1 MAVIEANNVTE
12 WNTALRA
19 AKAAGKTVIVDAY
32 ATWCGPC
39 KAIAPVVDKLAITV
53 DWVAFV
59 RFDVDKCPNIAAK
72 YKVTAMPTFLA
83 IRNGEVVE
91 TLKGADPAALNR
103 LVYGHAG
110 PNPPVPPL
118 TPEVEALKEE
128 GSTLFKNGEFDAA
141 RDKYSAALEQA
152 PDHFILLGNRA
163 FSILRSTSPDFAA
176 ALADSEAAVR
186 IAPNWAKGHVRRG
199 EALVGLGRKDE
210 AVKAFEEAIK
220 YGSAQVKKEATEKLE
235 KVKS

>member
-1 MAVIEANNVTE
+1 MTVIEANNVAE

-19 AKAAGKTVIVDAY
+19 AKAQGKTVIVDAY

-39 KAIAPVVDKLAITV
+39 KAIAPVLDKLAQAV
-53 DWVAFV
+53 DWVSFV

-72 YKVTAMPTFLA
+72 YKVQAMPTFFA

-91 TLKGADPAALNR
+91 TLKGADPAGLNR

-118 TPEVEALKEE
+118 SPEAEALKEE
-128 GSTLFKNGEFDAA
+128 GNALFKAGDFDAA
-141 RDKYSAALEQA
+141 REKYSAALEQA

-163 FSILRSTSPDFAA
+163 FSILRSPSPDYEA
-176 ALADSEAAVR
+176 ALADAEAAVR

-199 EALVGLGRKDE
+199 EALEGLGRKDE
-210 AVKAFEEAIK
+210 AVKAYEEAIRH
-220 YGSAQVKKEATEKLE
+220 GSAQVKKEATEKLE
-235 KVKS
+235 RVKS